1 MPAGSIF
8 CNNCGAKVPV
18 NPTAPAKFVAS
29 AGFVNLGLPSGTLW
43 AACNVGASKP
53 EDYGNYYNFDEA
65 RRLKVPTKEQFAEL
79 LNKCTVTWTTHNGV
93 NGRLFTG
100 PNGNSIF
107 LPAAGRSGSSLYGAG
122 SYGYYWSSSLCTDY
136 PDYAWYLN
144 FYSGG
149 YRVYLDYRRRY
160 GLAVRPVCVSAQN

>member
-8 CNNCGAKVPV
+8 CNNCGARVTV
-18 NPTAPAKFVAS
+18 NPPAPAKFVAS

-43 AACNVGASKP
+43 AACNVGAIKP
-53 EDYGNYYNFDEA
+53 EDYGNYYDFEEA

-100 PNGNSIF
+100 PNGNLIF
-107 LPAAGRSGSSLYGAG
+107 LPAAGCRYGSSLGMVGYGC
-122 SYGYYWSSSLCTDY
+122 YWSSSLRTY
-136 PDYAWYLN
+136 GPDGAWSLY
-144 FYSGG
+144 FYSDNCSVG
-149 YRVYLDYRRRY
+149 YYPRCV
-160 GLAVRPVCVSAQN
+160 GFTVRPVCVSAQN

>member
-8 CNNCGAKVPV
+8 CNNCGARVTV
-18 NPTAPAKFVAS
+18 NPPAS

-107 LPAAGRSGSSLYGAG
+107 LPAAGHRHGSSLYWVG
-122 SYGYYWSSSLCTDY
+122 SNGYYWSGPLYSSGTGRACCLGFNSVNYGMSDY
-136 PDYAWYLN
+136 
-144 FYSGG
+144 
-149 YRVYLDYRRRY
+149 DYRSL
-160 GLAVRPVCVSAQN
+160 GQSVRPVCVSAQN